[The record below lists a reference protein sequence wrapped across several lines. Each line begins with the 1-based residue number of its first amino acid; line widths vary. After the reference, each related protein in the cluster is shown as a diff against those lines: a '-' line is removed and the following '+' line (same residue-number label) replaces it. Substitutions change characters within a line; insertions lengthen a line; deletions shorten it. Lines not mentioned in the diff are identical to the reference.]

1 MLIASREIFEIS
13 NNWFH
18 IGIKRGETVG
28 SDFKF
33 VSSGIT
39 VPYISDIVGLE
50 NNNSDQCVFVS
61 QNGAWDDGPCTLSWY
76 SICEPE

>member
-1 MLIASREIFEIS
+1 MLIASREEFG
-13 NNWFH
+13 NVWFY

-39 VPYISDIVGLE
+39 VPYISDVVGLE
-50 NNNSDQCVFVS
+50 NNNSDQCVFAS
-61 QNGAWDDGPCTLSWY
+61 SHSSLIWDDAPCTLPKY